1 MGFHHRGTL
10 LWTGG
15 GADFRPFVVPADM
28 GSRQGPNN
36 WENNQHGKWCFFTT
50 VNRTGMGKKIIIV
63 LWTISFVLTMIQ
75 FAEAREQSRVPK
87 IGWLETRSMAA
98 STISTPGRELFQREL
113 RELGYID
120 GKNIAIEYRSAEN
133 KIDRL
138 PALANELVHLN
149 IDVLITGSTAATLAA
164 KMQPKQSPSCF

>member
-1 MGFHHRGTL
+1 
-10 LWTGG
+10 
-15 GADFRPFVVPADM
+15 
-28 GSRQGPNN
+28 
-36 WENNQHGKWCFFTT
+36 
-50 VNRTGMGKKIIIV
+50 MGKKIIIV
-63 LWTISFVLTMIQ
+63 LWTITFVLTMIQ

-113 RELGYID
+113 RELGYIE